1 MRILT
6 ALILLALATASACTP
21 EAVASMLPN
30 AGPLARVTTQ
40 GGECFDG
47 PCGGTTVIERD
58 GRVHQTVPAEAE
70 LGRVPADVLAA
81 LDAAVRT
88 ANFDAIR
95 AVPFTGECPTAFDGQ
110 EWIYEFGAPG
120 GVVRIASCETEID
133 PASPVFATTTAA
145 LIAVDVL
152 PAP

>member
-1 MRILT
+1 MRLLT
-6 ALILLALATASACTP
+6 ALIILAVAPAAACSP

-30 AGPLARVTTQ
+30 AGPLVRVTTQ

-58 GRVHQTVPAEAE
+58 GRVHQTVPTGAE

-110 EWIYEFGAPG
+110 EWVYEFGAPG
-120 GVVRIASCETEID
+120 GVERIASCETEID
-133 PASPVFATTTAA
+133 PASPPIAGTTTALVA
-145 LIAVDVL
+145 IGVL